1 MYAENFHFANV
12 LPHKNWIF
20 SLLKMCYTGPVLDKV
35 CITLPLPLV
44 GLITELGTKSNE
56 NC

>member
-1 MYAENFHFANV
+1 MYAENFHFAIV

-35 CITLPLPLV
+35 CITLPVPLV